1 MRNQIEVIEG
11 QYTLI
16 VEGLSE
22 SVLVERGFNE
32 TPDWYE
38 NNWISEPE
46 IVKAW
51 KGDNEIDVNNVPKLL
66 IRDVLRDCKNNRS
79 EDFLI

>member
-16 VEGLSE
+16 VEGLCE
-22 SVLVERGFNE
+22 GVLVERGFNE
-32 TPDWYE
+32 TPDWYDT
-38 NNWISEPE
+38 NWISEPE

-51 KGDNEIDVNNVPKLL
+51 KGDDEIDVNNVPKLL

>member
-1 MRNQIEVIEG
+1 MRKEIEVIEG
-11 QYTLI
+11 EYTLI

-51 KGDNEIDVNNVPKLL
+51 KNDDEIDVNNVPKLL
-66 IRDVLRDCKNNRS
+66 IRDILKDCKNNRS

>member
-1 MRNQIEVIEG
+1 MRKEIEVIEG

-22 SVLVERGFNE
+22 TVLVERGFNE

-51 KGDNEIDVNNVPKLL
+51 KCDDEIDVNNVPKLL
-66 IRDVLRDCKNNRS
+66 IRDVLRDCTNNRS